1 MYCQRLV
8 ALLRFPPKGRSYA
21 TFVWPAIKLRYR
33 KPLASK
39 GLRLVELSLLTLG
52 VSTFSGCS
60 MLLMSTGGSDLGE
73 IRPGLTKTEI
83 QERLGPA
90 ASTGTTTAGRQ
101 TENYKIAPI
110 EKQIDKRDVV
120 KFVVL
125 CGIPTSWGLCAAYM
139 AFDTL
144 VFPFVYREREANKI
158 EVLFVYGED
167 ERVLFYY
174 QTRDEPGLRFHQ
186 ALAPLPHPFS
196 SPGQATCAR
205 LKPCLLAHIEET
217 RTRAEEVG
225 YVLTPE
231 DEEEFRQDLEVAERI
246 DNGEITLEEAYREKY
261 RKDKMEQQPGSAC
274 HDQRKTS
281 LPHVA
286 YVHLHKLTEQLL
298 SDIGERGSDMQSAV
312 LRYAVAFRQRATAS
326 SFPLICSD
334 DEKFTRELE
343 IAKDAD
349 DGILT
354 REQAVR
360 SLELLTTEHLLNLY
374 FGRP

>member
-1 MYCQRLV
+1 
-8 ALLRFPPKGRSYA
+8 
-21 TFVWPAIKLRYR
+21 
-33 KPLASK
+33 
-39 GLRLVELSLLTLG
+39 
-52 VSTFSGCS
+52 
-60 MLLMSTGGSDLGE
+60 
-73 IRPGLTKTEI
+73 
-83 QERLGPA
+83 
-90 ASTGTTTAGRQ
+90 
-101 TENYKIAPI
+101 
-110 EKQIDKRDVV
+110 
-120 KFVVL
+120 
-125 CGIPTSWGLCAAYM
+125 
-139 AFDTL
+139 
-144 VFPFVYREREANKI
+144 
-158 EVLFVYGED
+158 
-167 ERVLFYY
+167 
-174 QTRDEPGLRFHQ
+174 
-186 ALAPLPHPFS
+186 
-196 SPGQATCAR
+196 
-205 LKPCLLAHIEET
+205 LAHIEET

-231 DEEEFRQDLEVAERI
+231 DEEEFRQDLEVAERV

-261 RKDKMEQQPGSAC
+261 RKDKMAQQPGSAC

-281 LPHVA
+281 LPHAA